1 MKKNFSKSLQ
11 IILKHAKEDAIRLGH
26 SYVGSEHLLIGLL
39 KVESGI
45 SSKIFELYD
54 IDIESVIKMIE
65 DIINNSDSTI
75 TLGHLP
81 LTMRAERILKNAY
94 LEASSRNLN
103 VADNEH
109 LLLAMLREKDGV
121 VFEVLSSFNFD
132 FDTVSEL
139 VDGESINENVSSDTD
154 DKYKT
159 EEKTPTLDHF
169 SRDITNLALKGKLD
183 PVIGREKEIERVAQV
198 LARRKKNNPVLIGEP
213 GVGKTAI
220 IEGLAQSIVRKTVPR
235 LLQNKRILSLDL
247 AAIVSGTKYRG
258 QFEERLKSIM
268 SELETRQNLII
279 FIDELHTLVGAGGAS
294 GSLDASNM
302 FKPSLARGDIH
313 CIGATTLNEYRQHI
327 EKDGALER
335 RFQKILINAPSVNES
350 IEILLGL
357 KEKYEEHH
365 NVKYTNN
372 AIEACVNLSERYIS
386 DRFLPDKAIDI
397 LDEAGARAHMFNDKV
412 PKNIIN
418 IEKKID
424 KLRSEKEL
432 KVTKQLFEE
441 AAIIRDKERKL
452 LDKLSKAQQAWNEKS
467 KLEEI
472 IISSENVADVVSLIT
487 GIPVNKVAES
497 ESQKLLNLPK
507 SLSQFIIGQKKAINS
522 ISKAIRR
529 ARTGLKNPSKP
540 IGVFLFLGP
549 TGVGKTELAK
559 VLANYLFNHSNSL
572 VKIDMS
578 EFTERFALSRLIGA
592 PPGYVGHDEGG
603 ELTEK
608 IRRHPYSV
616 VLLDEIEKAHPD
628 LYNIMLQVFDDG
640 VLTDGLGRKIDF
652 SNTIIIM
659 TSNLGTKDIQGTDL
673 GFGENTKSDNY
684 DNLSSKIIK
693 SVNET
698 FSPELL
704 NRIDETIV
712 FHSLSEKD
720 VFEIID
726 LQLKDLSDNLTKMGF
741 KIKLSISAKRLIAK
755 RGYDPKFGARPLRRE
770 IQVSLEDYL
779 SEVFLQR
786 KFPEGTIIKVDTN
799 KSDFQF
805 SFLEKN
811 TSTLT
816 NKSEK

>member
-1 MKKNFSKSLQ
+1 MKKNFSKRLQ
-11 IILKHAKEDAIRLGH
+11 AILKYAKEDAIRLGH

-39 KVESGI
+39 KIESGI

-65 DIINNSDSTI
+65 DIINTSESTM

-81 LTMRAERILKNAY
+81 LTIRAERVLKNAY
-94 LEASSRNLN
+94 LEASSRNQS

-109 LLLAMLREKDGV
+109 LLLAMLREKDGT
-121 VFEVLSSFNFD
+121 VFEVLSSLNFD

-139 VDGESINENVSSDTD
+139 VDGENVNEDDSSDMNQFEN
-154 DKYKT
+154 

-220 IEGLAQSIVRKTVPR
+220 IEGLAQRIVRKTVPR
-235 LLQNKRILSLDL
+235 LLHNKRILSLDL

-268 SELETRQNLII
+268 SELESRQNLII

-313 CIGATTLNEYRQHI
+313 CIGATTLNEHRQHI
-327 EKDGALER
+327 EKDGALDR
-335 RFQKILINAPSVNES
+335 RFQKILINAPSPNES

-365 NVKYTNN
+365 GVKYTTN
-372 AIEACVNLSERYIS
+372 AIEACVNLSERYIT
-386 DRFLPDKAIDI
+386 DRFLPDKAIDV
-397 LDEAGARAHMFNDKV
+397 LDEVGARAHMFNDKV

-441 AAIIRDKERKL
+441 AAIIRDKERNFL
-452 LDKLSKAQQAWNEKS
+452 NKLSKAQQAWNERS
-467 KLEEI
+467 KVEEI

-487 GIPVNKVAES
+487 GIPVNKVAET
-497 ESQKLLNLPK
+497 ESQKLLNLPD

-559 VLANYLFNHSNSL
+559 VLANYLFNQSNSL

-608 IRRHPYSV
+608 IRRNPYSV

-659 TSNLGTKDIQGTDL
+659 TSNLGTKDIQGPEL
-673 GFGENTKSDNY
+673 GFGDNAY
-684 DNLSSKIIK
+684 SNNYNNVSSKIIK

-698 FSPELL
+698 FSPELI
-704 NRIDETIV
+704 NRIDDTIV

-720 VFEIID
+720 VFQIID
-726 LQLKDLSDNLTKMGF
+726 LQLKDLSDNLSKMGF
-741 KIKLSISAKRLIAK
+741 KIKLSISAKRLLAK

-770 IQVSLEDYL
+770 IQVSIEDYL

-786 KFPEGTIIKVDTN
+786 EFPEGTTIKIDSN
-799 KSDFQF
+799 KSDFKF
-805 SFLEKN
+805 SFVEKN
-811 TSTLT
+811 TPTLKK
-816 NKSEK
+816 NKSAK

>member
-1 MKKNFSKSLQ
+1 MKKNFSKRLQ
-11 IILKHAKEDAIRLGH
+11 TILKHAKEDAIRLGH
-26 SYVGSEHLLIGLL
+26 SYVGSEHLLIGLF
-39 KVESGI
+39 KVQSGI

-65 DIINNSDSTI
+65 DITNSAESTM

-81 LTMRAERILKNAY
+81 LTIRAERVLKNAY
-94 LEASSRNLN
+94 LEASSRNQS

-121 VFEVLSSFNFD
+121 VFEVLSSLNFD

-139 VDGESINENVSSDTD
+139 VDGENVNED
-154 DKYKT
+154 DVYDVNKYET

-220 IEGLAQSIVRKTVPR
+220 IEGLAQRIVRRTVPR
-235 LLQNKRILSLDL
+235 LLHNKRILSLDL

-258 QFEERLKSIM
+258 QFEERLKSIT
-268 SELETRQNLII
+268 SELESRQNLII
-279 FIDELHTLVGAGGAS
+279 FIDELHTLVGAGSAS
-294 GSLDASNM
+294 GSLDAANM
-302 FKPSLARGDIH
+302 FKPALARGDLH
-313 CIGATTLNEYRQHI
+313 CIGATTLNEYRKHI
-327 EKDGALER
+327 EKDGALDR
-335 RFQKILINAPSVNES
+335 RFQKILINAPSINES

-365 NVKYTNN
+365 KVKYTNN
-372 AIEACVNLSERYIS
+372 AIEACVNLSDRYIT
-386 DRFLPDKAIDI
+386 DRFLPDKAIDV
-397 LDEAGARAHMFNDKV
+397 LDEAGARAHIFDDKV
-412 PKNIIN
+412 PNNIVN
-418 IEKKID
+418 IEKKVD
-424 KLRSEKEL
+424 ALRSKKEM
-432 KVTKQLFEE
+432 KVAKQLFEE

-452 LDKLSKAQQAWNEKS
+452 MDKLSKAQQSWNEKS
-467 KLEEI
+467 KLKELV
-472 IISSENVADVVSLIT
+472 ISSENIADVVSLIT
-487 GIPVNKVAES
+487 GIPVNSVAES

-507 SLSQFIIGQKKAINS
+507 SLSQFIIGQKKAINI

-559 VLANYLFNHSNSL
+559 VLAKYLFNHSNSL

-578 EFTERFALSRLIGA
+578 EFAERFALSRLIGA
-592 PPGYVGHDEGG
+592 PPGYIGYDEGG
-603 ELTEK
+603 DLTEK
-608 IRRHPYSV
+608 IRRNPYSV

-659 TSNLGTKDIQGTDL
+659 TSNLGTKNIQGTDL
-673 GFGENTKSDNY
+673 GFGDISNSDNFK
-684 DNLSSKIIK
+684 NLKNKIIK
-693 SVNET
+693 SVNDT
-698 FSPELL
+698 FSPELI
-704 NRIDETIV
+704 NRIDDTVV
-712 FHSLSEKD
+712 FHSLTEKD
-720 VFEIID
+720 VFQIID
-726 LQLKDLSDNLTKMGF
+726 LQLKDLSENLFKMGF
-741 KIKLSISAKRLIAK
+741 KIKLSISAKRLLAK

-770 IQVSLEDYL
+770 IQVSIEDYL
-779 SEVFLQR
+779 SEVFLRR
-786 KFPEGTIIKVDTN
+786 KFSEGTTIKVGTN
-799 KSDFQF
+799 KSEFQF
-805 SFLEKN
+805 SFIEKN
-811 TSTLT
+811 TTKL
-816 NKSEK
+816 KK

>member
-608 IRRHPYSV
+608 IRRYPYSV

-673 GFGENTKSDNY
+673 GFGDNTKSDNY

>member
-1 MKKNFSKSLQ
+1 MKKNFSKRLQ
-11 IILKHAKEDAIRLGH
+11 TILKHAKEDAIRLGH
-26 SYVGSEHLLIGLL
+26 SFVGSEHLLIGLL
-39 KVESGI
+39 KIQRGI
-45 SSKIFELYD
+45 TSKIFELYD

-65 DIINNSDSTI
+65 DIMDTTESTI

-81 LTMRAERILKNAY
+81 LTIRAERVLKNAY
-94 LEASSRNLN
+94 LEASSRNQSI
-103 VADNEH
+103 ADNEH

-121 VFEVLSSFNFD
+121 VFEVLNSLNLD

-139 VDGESINENVSSDTD
+139 VDSENTNLD
-154 DKYKT
+154 DSYDVDQHENK
-159 EEKTPTLDHF
+159 EKTPTLDHF

-220 IEGLAQSIVRKTVPR
+220 IEGLAQRIVRKTVPR
-235 LLQNKRILSLDL
+235 LLHNKRILSLDL

-268 SELETRQNLII
+268 NELESRQNLII

-313 CIGATTLNEYRQHI
+313 CIGATTLNEYRQNI

-335 RFQKILINAPSVNES
+335 RFQKIIVKAPSISES
-350 IEILLGL
+350 IEILMGL

-365 NVKYTNN
+365 KVKYTNN

-386 DRFLPDKAIDI
+386 DRYLPDKAIDV

-418 IEKKID
+418 IEKKIER
-424 KLRSEKEL
+424 LRSDKEI
-432 KVTKQLFEE
+432 KVVKQLFEE

-452 LDKLSKAQQAWNEKS
+452 LEKLNSAQQSWNEKT
-467 KLEEI
+467 KLTELT
-472 IISSENVADVVSLIT
+472 ISSENIADVVSLIT
-487 GIPVNKVAES
+487 GIPVNKVAET

-507 SLSQFIIGQKKAINS
+507 SLGQFIIGQEKAINS
-522 ISKAIRR
+522 ITKAIRR
-529 ARTGLKNPSKP
+529 SRTGLKNPTKP

-559 VLANYLFNHSNSL
+559 VLAKHLFNHSNAL

-578 EFTERFALSRLIGA
+578 EFSERFTLSRLIGA

-608 IRRHPYSV
+608 IRRNPYSV

-640 VLTDGLGRKIDF
+640 ILTDGLGRKIDF

-659 TSNLGTKDIQGTDL
+659 TSNLGTKNIQINDL
-673 GFGENTKSDNY
+673 GFVENTDSDNY
-684 DNLSSKIIK
+684 KNASSKIIK

-698 FSPELL
+698 FSPELI
-704 NRIDETIV
+704 NRIDDTVV
-712 FHSLSEKD
+712 FHSLTEVDIFK
-720 VFEIID
+720 IID
-726 LQLKDLSDNLTKMGF
+726 LQLKDLSNNLLKMGL
-741 KIKLSISAKRLIAK
+741 KLKLSIAAKRLLAT
-755 RGYDPKFGARPLRRE
+755 RGYDPKFGARPLKRE
-770 IQVSLEDYL
+770 IQISIEDYL
-779 SEVFLQR
+779 SEVFLKR
-786 KFPEGTIIKVDTN
+786 KFPEGTTIKIDTS
-799 KSDFQF
+799 KSEFKF
-805 SFLEKN
+805 TFLEKSK
-811 TSTLT
+811 TKLKKRSS
-816 NKSEK
+816 K

>member
-1 MKKNFSKSLQ
+1 MKKNFSKRLQ
-11 IILKHAKEDAIRLGH
+11 TVLKLAKEDAIRLGH
-26 SYVGSEHLLIGLL
+26 SYVGSEHLLIGLF
-39 KVESGI
+39 KVESGV
-45 SSKIFELYD
+45 SSKLFELYD

-65 DIINNSDSTI
+65 DIINTSESTM

-81 LTMRAERILKNAY
+81 LTIRAERVLKNAY
-94 LEASSRNLN
+94 LEASSRNQS

-121 VFEVLSSFNFD
+121 VFEVLSSLNFD

-139 VDGESINENVSSDTD
+139 VDGENANED
-154 DKYKT
+154 DEYDIGQYET
-159 EEKTPTLDHF
+159 EKKTPTLDHF

-220 IEGLAQSIVRKTVPR
+220 IEGLAQRIVRKTVPR
-235 LLQNKRILSLDL
+235 LLHNKRILSLDL

-268 SELETRQNLII
+268 SELESRQNLII

-327 EKDGALER
+327 EKDGALDR
-335 RFQKILINAPSVNES
+335 RFQKILINSPSINES

-365 NVKYTNN
+365 HVKYTNN
-372 AIEACVNLSERYIS
+372 AIEACVNLSERYIT
-386 DRFLPDKAIDI
+386 DRFLPDKAIDV
-397 LDEAGARAHMFNDKV
+397 LDEAGARAHIFNDKV

-432 KVTKQLFEE
+432 KVEKQLFEE

-452 LDKLSKAQQAWNEKS
+452 LDKLSNEQQSWNEKS
-467 KLEEI
+467 KLEEL
-472 IISSENVADVVSLIT
+472 IISSENIADVVSLIT

-608 IRRHPYSV
+608 IRRNPYSV
-616 VLLDEIEKAHPD
+616 VLFDEVEKAHPD

-659 TSNLGTKDIQGTDL
+659 TSNLGTKDTQVADL
-673 GFGENTKSDNY
+673 GFGENNNSDNY
-684 DNLSSKIIK
+684 ENLSSRIIK

-712 FHSLSEKD
+712 FHSLSEND
-720 VFEIID
+720 VFQIID

-741 KIKLSISAKRLIAK
+741 KIRLSISAKRLLAK

-770 IQVSLEDYL
+770 IQVSIEDYL

-805 SFLEKN
+805 SFVEKN
-811 TSTLT
+811 TSTIK

>member
-1 MKKNFSKSLQ
+1 MKKNFSKRLQ
-11 IILKHAKEDAIRLGH
+11 AILKYAKEDAIRLGH

-39 KVESGI
+39 KIESGI

-65 DIINNSDSTI
+65 DIINTSESTM

-81 LTMRAERILKNAY
+81 LTIRAERVLKNAY
-94 LEASSRNLN
+94 LEASSRNQS

-109 LLLAMLREKDGV
+109 LLLAMLREKDGT
-121 VFEVLSSFNFD
+121 VFEVLSSLNFD

-139 VDGESINENVSSDTD
+139 VDGENVNEDDSSDMNQFEN
-154 DKYKT
+154 

-220 IEGLAQSIVRKTVPR
+220 IEGLAQRIVRKTVPR
-235 LLQNKRILSLDL
+235 LLHNKRILSLDL

-268 SELETRQNLII
+268 SELESRQNLII

-313 CIGATTLNEYRQHI
+313 CIGATTLNEHRQHI
-327 EKDGALER
+327 EKDGALDR
-335 RFQKILINAPSVNES
+335 RFQKILINAPSPNES

-365 NVKYTNN
+365 GVKYTIN
-372 AIEACVNLSERYIS
+372 AIEACVNLSERYIT

-397 LDEAGARAHMFNDKV
+397 LDEVGARAHMFNDKV

-441 AAIIRDKERKL
+441 AAIIRDKERNFL
-452 LDKLSKAQQAWNEKS
+452 NKLSKAQQAWNERS
-467 KLEEI
+467 KVEEI

-487 GIPVNKVAES
+487 GIPVNKVAET
-497 ESQKLLNLPK
+497 ESQKLLNLPN

-559 VLANYLFNHSNSL
+559 VLANYLFNQSNSL

-608 IRRHPYSV
+608 IRRNPYSV

-659 TSNLGTKDIQGTDL
+659 TSNLGTKDIQGPEL
-673 GFGENTKSDNY
+673 GFGDNAY
-684 DNLSSKIIK
+684 SNNYNNVSSKIIK

-698 FSPELL
+698 FSPELI
-704 NRIDETIV
+704 NRIDDTIV

-720 VFEIID
+720 VFQIID
-726 LQLKDLSDNLTKMGF
+726 LQLKDLSDNLSKMGF
-741 KIKLSISAKRLIAK
+741 KIKLSISAKRLLAK

-770 IQVSLEDYL
+770 IQVSIEDYL

-786 KFPEGTIIKVDTN
+786 EFPEGTTIKIDSN
-799 KSDFQF
+799 KSDFKF
-805 SFLEKN
+805 SFVEKN
-811 TSTLT
+811 TPTLKK
-816 NKSEK
+816 NKSAK